1 MADLVFKI
9 NVETEAGK
17 EYSWYSSSFARSD
30 EVGVT
35 TSKLNTR
42 INNLWSASYTNDA
55 SEPSS
60 VHGTTATNFG
70 SGNNYWLS
78 ASNSGVT
85 SGSIIFNHTDSQDT
99 ADRLRRYRFWGTKV
113 CNVLGFPEG
122 QWQYPVNFQL
132 ADNENDINFFSG
144 DISANRLTV
153 SSEVSLS
160 PISKVTSNIRFD
172 IHDTDL
178 FIQYT
183 SGSAANRINRVLFGY
198 NTDNDRFELDA
209 GIQSTADTGNDRY
222 NSFLRFGTGSF
233 HNCSISNT
241 LTTDE
246 ITPPQHMEIMPKTV
260 GLSGG
265 PYEWLDNPCYNFSK
279 NQTAGAGG
287 NVAHCSFGMG
297 VERSTGGGG
306 YGPMSGSV
314 FQIGDLVTGQDDRTF
329 YLRPTLYYGNTR
341 FDVCMPM
348 VVSSSLSSG
357 TITPLDVL
365 GYNSSNISITAE
377 RDVAAYSDI
386 RHKKDIETIQGS
398 LDTIGNIR
406 GVTFYS
412 KEESGSRRMG
422 VIAQELEPYL
432 PEIVATDKSGY
443 KTVKYANLTALLIQG
458 IKEQQEQIE
467 DLKNEMEEI
476 KNVMSK

>member
-1 MADLVFKI
+1 MSDLIFKI
-9 NVETEAGK
+9 NVETDSGR

-30 EVGVT
+30 EVSIT
-35 TSKLNTR
+35 TTKIVDR

-55 SEPSS
+55 SVIDPSD

-70 SGNNYWLS
+70 SNVNTWLS
-78 ASNSGVT
+78 ASHNGDSD
-85 SGSIIFNHTDSQDT
+85 GSIIFNHTDSQDT

-178 FIQYT
+178 FVQFT
-183 SGSAANRINRVLFGY
+183 SGSAANRLNRVLFGY

-209 GIQSTADTGNDRY
+209 GIQNTADTGNDRY

-233 HNCSISNT
+233 YHSSHT
-241 LTTDE
+241 KLTTTHISPAQEVE
-246 ITPPQHMEIMPKTV
+246 IRPQSV

-265 PYEWLDNPCYNFSK
+265 AYEYLDNPCYGFSK
-279 NQTAGAGG
+279 NQAAGAGG
-287 NVAHCSFGMG
+287 NMAHCSFALG
-297 VERSTGGGG
+297 VARSPVGG
-306 YGPMSGSV
+306 PVSGSV
-314 FQIGDLVTGQDDRTF
+314 FQVSDLVHGEDDRTM
-329 YLRPTLYYGNTR
+329 YLRPTFYHGNTR

-348 VVSSSLSSG
+348 VISSSLSAG
-357 TITPLDVL
+357 TITPLNVL
-365 GYNSSNISITAE
+365 GYDSSNISITAQ

-398 LDTIGNIR
+398 LDTINNIR

-432 PEIVATDKSGY
+432 PEIVTTDKSGY

-458 IKEQQEQIE
+458 MKEQQEQIE
-467 DLKNEMEEI
+467 ELKKEIEEI
-476 KNVMSK
+476 KNG